1 MKLIFGKDIPLSD
14 GLSAGVRGDFAFQCN
29 VTALPHVINSPLRFD
44 AVFLYSGQVVISPN
58 VCIQSTG
65 LLSEG
70 DVQNSQDMGD
80 NFEEAFNPQDQGG
93 SLVGGSMIG
102 GGWGSLLK
110 SVGKIAMKNA
120 PAVASAAAPLVS
132 DLVEAYKSGKH

>member
-1 MKLIFGKDIPLSD
+1 M
-14 GLSAGVRGDFAFQCN
+14 
-29 VTALPHVINSPLRFD
+29 
-44 AVFLYSGQVVISPN
+44 VFMYSGQVVIAPN
-58 VCIQSTG
+58 TCIQSTG

-70 DVQNSQDMGD
+70 DVASAQDMGD
-80 NFEEAFNPQDQGG
+80 SYEEAFNPQDEGG
-93 SLVGGSMIG
+93 SLVGGSMTG

-120 PAVASAAAPLVS
+120 PAVAAAAAPLVS

>member
-1 MKLIFGKDIPLSD
+1 MSLEAP
-14 GLSAGVRGDFAFQCN
+14 AGAD
-29 VTALPHVINSPLRFD
+29 T
-44 AVFLYSGQVVISPN
+44 VFMYSGQVVIAPN
-58 VCIQSTG
+58 TCIQSTG

-70 DVQNSQDMGD
+70 DVASAVDMGD
-80 NFEEAFNPQDQGG
+80 SYEEAYNPQDEGG
-93 SLVGGSMIG
+93 SLVGGSMTG

-120 PAVASAAAPLVS
+120 GPVAAAAAPLVS